1 MWGSNR
7 AACFGVALLALVLGA
22 MVAAC
27 GGGED
32 GVSSNGDR
40 SADTPLAQAS
50 LFERLLGTIPDTPKT
65 RESVIINDYAAI
77 RELLEVALPG
87 PDAGQPA
94 MEEYLKAILIPTN
107 MPRSPFFDFGRDAPW
122 QPKRE
127 YVAFDARNVDQSV
140 EAGIVPQLLEV
151 AWGRFDPEAT
161 AQALASC
168 SECPPPDMETQSGV
182 PFYSWGADFAGN
194 ISDRGQPPLFDQFGR
209 GGRLAVSSGWV
220 YRTIETPGMRALI
233 DSGGGNGQT
242 LADVPEFRLLGAA
255 MSSLGAYAAIFTDQT
270 HRISAAAAG
279 ETPLF
284 NHLPGVHE
292 KLIGEI
298 GNSTLLLP
306 YQTFAA
312 GQGRDDTGR
321 YMALALVHADA
332 GQAEENAQRLRT
344 RITDSQAYPE
354 LKDWRDRLEDFS
366 IVQEGR
372 VLLVT
377 VRGDGLASGW
387 MSMPY
392 QLIPLIPHE

>member
-1 MWGSNR
+1 MSIWGSSR
-7 AACFGVALLALVLGA
+7 AIFWGIVVLALA
-22 MVAAC
+22 MVLAAC
-27 GGGED
+27 G
-32 GVSSNGDR
+32 SSDDP
-40 SADTPLAQAS
+40 AAPTETVTPPTEVS
-50 LFERLLGTIPDTPKT
+50 LFEELLGAIPDTPDT

-107 MPRSPFFDFGRDAPW
+107 MPRSPFFGFGRDAPW

-194 ISDRGQPPLFDQFGR
+194 IADRGQPPLFDQLGR

-242 LADVPEFRLLGAA
+242 LADVAEFRLLGAA

-270 HRISAAAAG
+270 QRISAAAG
-279 ETPLF
+279 DTPLF
-284 NHLPGVHE
+284 NHLPGVQE

-306 YQTFAA
+306 YQAFAA
-312 GQGRDDTGR
+312 GEGRDDAGR

-344 RITDSQAYPE
+344 RITDTQAYPE

-366 IVQEGR
+366 VAQEGR
-372 VLLVT
+372 VLLVR
-377 VRGDGLASGW
+377 VRGDGPASGW

-392 QLIPLIPHE
+392 QVIPLIPHE